1 MKIYILTIFFVLN
14 AALSHAL
21 EKPEPLTLIGLTIDD
36 EAARYV
42 IEHHT
47 LVHKIKTVKY
57 IGSIKTTDWVLDR
70 PPLAATLARHLH
82 PPLENYRISAGSG
95 GNYTVEDLISLKGTI
110 RLVARGANARV
121 YFIEG
126 SFRSKTLKLKLS
138 GNMVF
143 TLEYKEH
150 REGSESYVEV
160 EPHIYVRFNNVVV
173 HGITKVFNPLLHRI
187 IDRRAA
193 TLATAAQVVSE
204 RLTKDPHGLYEDMK
218 KWSDIGSEDIEE
230 YRIVFLAHEE
240 IDTK

>member
-14 AALSHAL
+14 TALSYPF
-21 EKPEPLTLIGLTIDD
+21 EKSEPLTLIGLTIND

-47 LVHKIKTVKY
+47 LSHKLKTVKY

-70 PPLAATLARHLH
+70 PPFAATLARHLH
-82 PPLENYRISAGSG
+82 PPLERYRISDSGS

-110 RLVARGANARV
+110 RLVARGANSRV

-126 SFRSKTLKLKLS
+126 SFRSKTFKLKLS

-150 REGSESYVEV
+150 LEGSESYVEV
-160 EPHIYVRFNNVVV
+160 EPYIYVRFDNVVV
-173 HGITKVFNPLLHRI
+173 HGITKAFNPLVHRI

-193 TLATAAQVVSE
+193 TLASAAQVVGE
-204 RLTKDPHGLYEDMK
+204 KLTKDPHGLYHDIK
-218 KWSDIGSEDIEE
+218 KWQDIESGDIEE
-230 YRIVFLAHEE
+230 YRIAFIEHER
-240 IDTK
+240 